1 MIQKI
6 INNRIS
12 IIFIIP
18 FFLGLL
24 SVFSF
29 QPFNVTIINFIT
41 LPLLFF
47 ILVYINKRSKN
58 VYRKKP
64 YLTNLFLAGYCF
76 GFGFFLSGNYWIA
89 YSLTYEDSFKYLI
102 PFAIILIPAFLG
114 LFFGFASL
122 AIGPFLKKN
131 FYSILIFSVGF
142 SLSDFISFGVAPA
155 LILYF
160 WTTQNIHGVGWA
172 SVLFFSTCMALRLA
186 RFNTKLDDPDPPSFA
201 ARFFLGIPAPAAAGL
216 ACLPVILSFEID
228 QGVIRQPYVIAGW
241 LVLVGLMMVSSIPTF
256 SFKGTKL
263 PQKLVIPI
271 FVVAG
276 LFIACAL
283 TETWIA
289 LAALIII
296 YILTIPLSYR
306 SYRRLSLLSKKTA
319 LIDD

>member
-1 MIQKI
+1 MNKEPS
-6 INNRIS
+6 RRRLKMMS
-12 IIFIIP
+12 LSTIIP
-18 FFLGLL
+18 NLITVMALCAGLTGIRFAL
-24 SVFSF
+24 
-29 QPFNVTIINFIT
+29 QE
-41 LPLLFF
+41 
-47 ILVYINKRSKN
+47 K
-58 VYRKKP
+58 
-64 YLTNLFLAGYCF
+64 
-76 GFGFFLSGNYWIA
+76 W
-89 YSLTYEDSFKYLI
+89 E
-102 PFAIILIPAFLG
+102 FAIGAIALAAILDTLDGRMARLLKG
-114 LFFGFASL
+114 QSKFGAEL
-122 AIGPFLKKN
+122 D
-131 FYSILIFSVGF
+131 

-201 ARFFLGIPAPAAAGL
+201 ARFFSGIPAPAAAGL

-283 TETWIA
+283 TEIWIA

-319 LIDD
+319 LMDD

>member
-1 MIQKI
+1 MNKEPSRRRLKMMSLSKI
-6 INNRIS
+6 IPNLITVMA
-12 IIFIIP
+12 
-18 FFLGLL
+18 LCAGLTGIRFAL
-24 SVFSF
+24 
-29 QPFNVTIINFIT
+29 QE
-41 LPLLFF
+41 
-47 ILVYINKRSKN
+47 K
-58 VYRKKP
+58 
-64 YLTNLFLAGYCF
+64 
-76 GFGFFLSGNYWIA
+76 W
-89 YSLTYEDSFKYLI
+89 E
-102 PFAIILIPAFLG
+102 FAIGAIALAAILDTLDGRMARLLKG
-114 LFFGFASL
+114 QSKFGAEL
-122 AIGPFLKKN
+122 D
-131 FYSILIFSVGF
+131 

-155 LILYF
+155 LILFF
-160 WTTQNIHGVGWA
+160 WTTQSIHGVGWA

-201 ARFFLGIPAPAAAGL
+201 ARFFSGIPAPAAAGL
-216 ACLPVILSFEID
+216 ACLPVILSFEIN

-263 PQKLVIPI
+263 PQKLVIPV

-289 LAALIII
+289 LAALIIT

-319 LIDD
+319 LMDD

>member
-1 MIQKI
+1 MMSLSKI
-6 INNRIS
+6 IPNLITVMA
-12 IIFIIP
+12 
-18 FFLGLL
+18 LCAGLTGIRFAL
-24 SVFSF
+24 
-29 QPFNVTIINFIT
+29 QE
-41 LPLLFF
+41 
-47 ILVYINKRSKN
+47 K
-58 VYRKKP
+58 
-64 YLTNLFLAGYCF
+64 
-76 GFGFFLSGNYWIA
+76 W
-89 YSLTYEDSFKYLI
+89 E
-102 PFAIILIPAFLG
+102 FAIGAIALAAILDTLDGRMARLLKG
-114 LFFGFASL
+114 QSKFGAEL
-122 AIGPFLKKN
+122 D
-131 FYSILIFSVGF
+131 

-201 ARFFLGIPAPAAAGL
+201 ARFFSGIPAPAAAGL
-216 ACLPVILSFEID
+216 ACLPVILSFEIN

-263 PQKLVIPI
+263 PQKLVIPV

-289 LAALIII
+289 LAALIIT

-306 SYRRLSLLSKKTA
+306 SYRRLSLLSKKTE
-319 LIDD
+319 LMDE

>member
-1 MIQKI
+1 MM
-6 INNRIS
+6 S
-12 IIFIIP
+12 LSTIIP
-18 FFLGLL
+18 NLITVMALCAGLTGIRFAL
-24 SVFSF
+24 
-29 QPFNVTIINFIT
+29 QE
-41 LPLLFF
+41 
-47 ILVYINKRSKN
+47 K
-58 VYRKKP
+58 
-64 YLTNLFLAGYCF
+64 
-76 GFGFFLSGNYWIA
+76 W
-89 YSLTYEDSFKYLI
+89 E
-102 PFAIILIPAFLG
+102 FAIGAIALAAILDTLDGRMARLLKG
-114 LFFGFASL
+114 QSKFGAEL
-122 AIGPFLKKN
+122 D
-131 FYSILIFSVGF
+131 

-201 ARFFLGIPAPAAAGL
+201 ARFFSGIPAPAAAGL

-283 TETWIA
+283 TEIWIA
-289 LAALIII
+289 LAALIIT

-319 LIDD
+319 LMDD

>member
-1 MIQKI
+1 LKMMSLSKI
-6 INNRIS
+6 IPNLITVMA
-12 IIFIIP
+12 
-18 FFLGLL
+18 LCAGLTGIRFAL
-24 SVFSF
+24 
-29 QPFNVTIINFIT
+29 QE
-41 LPLLFF
+41 
-47 ILVYINKRSKN
+47 K
-58 VYRKKP
+58 
-64 YLTNLFLAGYCF
+64 
-76 GFGFFLSGNYWIA
+76 W
-89 YSLTYEDSFKYLI
+89 E
-102 PFAIILIPAFLG
+102 FAIGAIALAAILDTLDGRMARLLKG
-114 LFFGFASL
+114 QSKFGAEL
-122 AIGPFLKKN
+122 D
-131 FYSILIFSVGF
+131 

-201 ARFFLGIPAPAAAGL
+201 ARFFSGIPAPAAAGL

-228 QGVIRQPYVIAGW
+228 QSVIRQPYVIAGW

-263 PQKLVIPI
+263 PQKLVIPV

-289 LAALIII
+289 LAALIIT

-319 LIDD
+319 LMDD

>member
-1 MIQKI
+1 MMSLSKI
-6 INNRIS
+6 IPNLITVMA
-12 IIFIIP
+12 
-18 FFLGLL
+18 LCAGLTGIRFAL
-24 SVFSF
+24 
-29 QPFNVTIINFIT
+29 QE
-41 LPLLFF
+41 
-47 ILVYINKRSKN
+47 K
-58 VYRKKP
+58 
-64 YLTNLFLAGYCF
+64 
-76 GFGFFLSGNYWIA
+76 W
-89 YSLTYEDSFKYLI
+89 E
-102 PFAIILIPAFLG
+102 FAIGAIALAAILDTLDGRMARLLKG
-114 LFFGFASL
+114 QSKFGAEL
-122 AIGPFLKKN
+122 D
-131 FYSILIFSVGF
+131 

-186 RFNTKLDDPDPPSFA
+186 RFNTKLDDPDSPSFA
-201 ARFFLGIPAPAAAGL
+201 ARFFSGIPAPAAAGL

-283 TETWIA
+283 TEIWIA

-296 YILTIPLSYR
+296 YIFTIPLSYR